1 MLVERISTRE
11 RLSEVWKGAMVAR
24 ERREVGGEV
33 KEEDRGRKE
42 AGDGRAERRPKMS
55 RKAKQV
61 LFLTTD
67 VRRIDNVLIYKGAA
81 EVYIK

>member
-1 MLVERISTRE
+1 M
-11 RLSEVWKGAMVAR
+11 
-24 ERREVGGEV
+24 GGEV

-42 AGDGRAERRPKMS
+42 AGDGIRAERRAKMS
-55 RKAKQV
+55 REAKQV